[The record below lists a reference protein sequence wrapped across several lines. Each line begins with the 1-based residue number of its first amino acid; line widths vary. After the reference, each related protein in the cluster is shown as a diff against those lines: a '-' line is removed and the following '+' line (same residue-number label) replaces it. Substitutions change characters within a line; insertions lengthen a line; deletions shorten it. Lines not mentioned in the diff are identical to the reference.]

1 MMRILTLFFFW
12 AICFSAFAQK
22 LPNVQ
27 QVSLRAPTSVKVDG
41 KVTEWGEK
49 LQAYNNG
56 IEIYYTIAND
66 KDYVYLIVQATDRQI
81 IEKIIAGGL
90 AFTINTGGN
99 KKDKNDLVITFP
111 VYEKGKSHPY
121 FMLGKAT
128 EIKKDAANYAV
139 RWDSLKNA
147 SNDKIKT
154 AFKFI
159 GTSGLKGIADEMIP
173 IYNAEGISAAAMLD
187 DNLYYNFEL
196 AVPLKLLRANLT
208 LKSLAYNIR
217 LNGYAYGGSDLKVV
231 RDRFLT
237 FTGADGKS
245 YIMEDSSPRSWSLA
259 SATDFWG
266 EYTLAK

>member
-1 MMRILTLFFFW
+1 MKALSFLFLSVLCIG
-12 AICFSAFAQK
+12 AYAQN

-27 QVSLRAPTSVKVDG
+27 QVSLRAPANVKVDG
-41 KVTEWGEK
+41 KVTEWGDK

-56 IEIYYTIAND
+56 IEISYTVAND
-66 KDYVYLIVQATDRQI
+66 KDYVYLIVQAADRQI

-99 KKDKNDLVITFP
+99 KKDKNDPVITFP
-111 VYEKGKSHPY
+111 VYEKGKGRPY

-128 EIKKDAANYAV
+128 EIKKDVANYAV

-159 GTSGLKGIADEMIP
+159 GTSSLKDLAEDMIP
-173 IYNAEGISAAAMLD
+173 IYNSERISAAAMLD

-196 AVPLKLLRANLT
+196 AVPLKLLGANLT

-237 FTGADGKS
+237 FTGADGKN
-245 YIMEDSSPRSWSLA
+245 YVMEDASSRSWSLA